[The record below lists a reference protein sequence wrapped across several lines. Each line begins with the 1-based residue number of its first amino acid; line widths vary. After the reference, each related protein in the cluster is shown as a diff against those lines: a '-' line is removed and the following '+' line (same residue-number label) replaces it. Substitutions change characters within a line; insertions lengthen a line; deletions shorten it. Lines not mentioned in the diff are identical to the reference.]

1 MKNIKIIIIL
11 IFTQTMFSQVDYAF
25 VLEDSNTN
33 VIANQTTLEF
43 TSIEYPEASFNFF
56 ARNLTNE
63 PINLKAEVIS
73 ISGSDGTLMEF
84 CFGECYYSVDIG
96 LTYPLS
102 SYVTIQPGETQISSG
117 DHFFN
122 QNPGDGENPIEY
134 SFRFFMVDENGDEV
148 ASIAELET
156 EYYINYYYSPSLGLD
171 NLDGLKL
178 VYFLINN
185 RLFVSSESN
194 LSLKIYDLT
203 GRVISKNS
211 ITIGNNSIDIKN
223 ISKMPVI
230 LSFESDEGQLTSK
243 KIFIP

>member
-1 MKNIKIIIIL
+1 
-11 IFTQTMFSQVDYAF
+11 MFSQVDYAF

>member
-1 MKNIKIIIIL
+1 MKNIKIIIVL
-11 IFTQTMFSQVDYAF
+11 IFTQAVFSQVEYAF

-43 TSIEYPEASFNFF
+43 SSIEYTEASFNFF

-63 PINLKAEVIS
+63 PINLKAEVLT

-84 CFGECYYSVDIG
+84 CFGECYFSVDTG
-96 LTYPLS
+96 VTYPLS
-102 SYVTIQPGETQISSG
+102 SYVTIQPGETQISTG

-148 ASIAELET
+148 ASITELET

-171 NLDGLKL
+171 NLDDLKL
-178 VYFLINN
+178 VYYVLNDK
-185 RLFVSSESN
+185 LFVNSESN
-194 LSLKIYDLT
+194 LSLKIYDFAGKIVSEKL
-203 GRVISKNS
+203 ILS
-211 ITIGNNSIDIKN
+211 GNNSIDIMN
-223 ISKMPVI
+223 L
-230 LSFESDEGQLTSK
+230 LSMLY
-243 KIFIP
+243 

>member
-43 TSIEYPEASFNFF
+43 TSIEYPDASFNFF

-230 LSFESDEGQLTSK
+230 LSFESDEGQLNSK

>member
-43 TSIEYPEASFNFF
+43 TSIEYPDASFNFF

-211 ITIGNNSIDIKN
+211 ITIGNNLIDIKN

>member
-1 MKNIKIIIIL
+1 MDEQKFLAITERVYKNCKDFWDAELPNELSKNLIL
-11 IFTQTMFSQVDYAF
+11 TGKNS
-25 VLEDSNTN
+25 S
-33 VIANQTTLEF
+33 
-43 TSIEYPEASFNFF
+43 
-56 ARNLTNE
+56 
-63 PINLKAEVIS
+63 
-73 ISGSDGTLMEF
+73 
-84 CFGECYYSVDIG
+84 
-96 LTYPLS
+96 LS
-102 SYVTIQPGETQISSG
+102 SLEVV
-117 DHFFN
+117 
-122 QNPGDGENPIEY
+122 
-134 SFRFFMVDENGDEV
+134 SFL
-148 ASIAELET
+148 AELET

-230 LSFESDEGQLTSK
+230 LHFESDEGQLTSK

>member
-11 IFTQTMFSQVDYAF
+11 IFTQTIFSQVDYAF

-230 LSFESDEGQLTSK
+230 LHFESDEGQLTSK

>member
-43 TSIEYPEASFNFF
+43 TSIEYPDASFNFF